1 MKWGEYSSD
10 VHFILQRTAL
20 DATSPANKSNNS
32 GSTIG
37 RPSRTTVDPLHGF
50 TPPPTGQ
57 TNAPTQTTTPL
68 PLTSPSSSK
77 DLKKSLTFSGGRPSP
92 STAPTLAA
100 DNNVDE
106 STGRRQPPNVG
117 IVRGVPKNILS
128 PSSGLQPPPLPPPP
142 LNDDDDDH
150 VRDDDDDGYL
160 YSPDKV
166 TSGGGGG
173 GGGGGFSL
181 PPPAPPPYYQSPDGP
196 TRMVYP
202 RYDPPGLARLTR
214 QPPPS
219 PLNVNVNNV
228 NANNTYTN
236 GVARYTPPPLLPPPQ
251 LDSPGGGF
259 SDSSSSSARLPPP
272 YRNPPQPFSTG
283 N

>member
-32 GSTIG
+32 SSTIG

-50 TPPPTGQ
+50 TPPPTGL

-68 PLTSPSSSK
+68 PLTSPPSSK

-92 STAPTLAA
+92 TTAPA
-100 DNNVDE
+100 DNSVVE

-117 IVRGVPKNILS
+117 VVRGVPKHILS

-142 LNDDDDDH
+142 LNDDDDN
-150 VRDDDDDGYL
+150 VRDEDDYL
-160 YSPDKV
+160 YSSDKVAV
-166 TSGGGGG
+166 TSGGGH
-173 GGGGGFSL
+173 SL
-181 PPPAPPPYYQSPDGP
+181 PPPYYQPPDGP

-214 QPPPS
+214 QPPS
-219 PLNVNVNNV
+219 PLNVNVNNA
-228 NANNTYTN
+228 NANNTYSN
-236 GVARYTPPPLLPPPQ
+236 GVARYTPPPPLE
-251 LDSPGGGF
+251 SPSGGLN
-259 SDSSSSSARLPPP
+259 DSSAARLPPP